1 MFYDAPLFS
10 SFRRDLFKNA
20 GFEEIIFTR
29 NATEAINLVARTWG
43 AANIACLVACI
54 VMPMMSDY

>member
-1 MFYDAPLFS
+1 MFYDAPIFVFS
-10 SFRRDLFKNA
+10 QGPFTA

-43 AANIACLVACI
+43 AANIAWLVW
-54 VMPMMSDY
+54 YY